1 LVSVAKLNVA
11 IERVGFVACQF
22 ALWVIP
28 ISWWEAEIK
37 PDMTE
42 EAVQVSLSFYGLWLV

>member
-1 LVSVAKLNVA
+1 VAKLNVV
-11 IERVGFVACQF
+11 IERVGFVARQF
-22 ALWVIP
+22 AIWVIP
-28 ISWWEAEIK
+28 IFWWEAKTE

>member
-1 LVSVAKLNVA
+1 LVAKLNVA
-11 IERVGFVACQF
+11 IERVGFVARQF

-28 ISWWEAEIK
+28 ISWWEAETE

-42 EAVQVSLSFYGLWLV
+42 EAVQVSFSFYGLRLV